1 MCYAIPGKVV
11 ELNGRM
17 ATVDYYGERKKA
29 YADLTE
35 TAVGDYVYAQG
46 GFIIQTVPEPEAREI
61 LADWKELFFRLQQT
75 DQKLANN
82 PRSIYERAN
91 AVRQKHQGNSC
102 CVHGILEFSNY
113 CKNNCLYCGIR
124 KDNQSVTRY
133 RMTQEEI
140 LESVGYAVNK
150 LGFKALVLQSG
161 EDPYYDEDKLES
173 IVREIRA
180 RYPVL
185 IFVSIGE
192 RPISTYLKMYQAGA
206 RGALIRFETANP
218 DIYAGVKPGSDPA
231 QRIKLIKDVGEL
243 GYLIITGFLVGLPGE
258 MNQDI
263 IRNIKLTG
271 ELTMPAQ
278 VSYQRPMAIRW
289 PGDAFS
295 NKADPIVAASAK
307 EGMFSFGPFIAH
319 PRTPLAETPSPK
331 LSRMLNTIAHAR
343 LMYPEARILVT
354 TALETLDTQN
364 GAREGLMA
372 GANSLMINITPIRY
386 RRLYEI
392 YPDRAGAD
400 DDIPARIDSVLKL
413 LYSLGRAPTDIGI

>member
-11 ELNGRM
+11 EINGQV
-17 ATVDYYGERKKA
+17 ATVDYYGECRKA
-29 YADLTE
+29 YTDLTE
-35 TAVGDYVYAQG
+35 TAIGDYVYAQG
-46 GFIIQTVPEPEAREI
+46 GFIIRTVPVPEAREI
-61 LADWKELFFRLQQT
+61 LSDWRGLFFKLQGI
-75 DQKLANN
+75 DRKLTSN
-82 PRSIYERAN
+82 PRTIYGRAN
-91 AVRQKHQGNSC
+91 AIRHKYQGNSC

-124 KDNQSVTRY
+124 NDNSSVTRY
-133 RMTQEEI
+133 RMTPEEI
-140 LESVGYAVNK
+140 LEAVGYAVEK

-161 EDPYYDEDKLES
+161 EDPYYDEDKLEG
-173 IVREIRA
+173 IVREIRE

-185 IFVSIGE
+185 LFVSIGE
-192 RPISTYLKMYQAGA
+192 RPLSTYRKLYQAGA

-218 DIYAGVKPGSDPA
+218 DIYAGVKPGCDPA
-231 QRIKLIKDVGEL
+231 QRVKLIKEIGEL

-258 MNQDI
+258 TNRDV

-271 ELTMPAQ
+271 KLAGGRFEG
-278 VSYQRPMAIRW
+278 QRPDRL
-289 PGDAFS
+289 DATS
-295 NKADPIVAASAK
+295 VKAQTGPVAEASMK

-319 PRTPLAETPSPK
+319 PRTPLAGTPPPE
-331 LSRMLNTIAHAR
+331 LSRMLNTIAQAR
-343 LMYPEARILVT
+343 LMYPAARIVVT

-372 GANSLMINITPIRY
+372 GANSLMINITPIKY

-392 YPDRAGAD
+392 YPNRAGAG

-413 LYSLGRAPTDIGI
+413 LHSLGRAPTDIGI